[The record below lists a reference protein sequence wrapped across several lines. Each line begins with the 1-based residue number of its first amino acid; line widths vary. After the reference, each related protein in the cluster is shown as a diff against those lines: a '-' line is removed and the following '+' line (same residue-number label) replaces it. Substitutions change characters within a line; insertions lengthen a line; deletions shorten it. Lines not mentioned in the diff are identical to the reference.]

1 MIYFFNLKPNDYN
14 GLPELNV
21 LFPDYNSN
29 SGFPFSNSNSG
40 FPKILS
46 EEEVKH
52 LFFEAGYSTYDM
64 EDEIQQ
70 LGGLDEYF
78 QKYGNLPLYYAV
90 YVIIVDQSMISSSGF
105 TLKDYLNEWID
116 QSMIGYNSD
125 GTPEKLVKEIK
136 GFGVPWLKEIFYY

>member
-21 LFPDYNSN
+21 LFPD
-29 SGFPFSNSNSG
+29 SNSNSG

-90 YVIIVDQSMISSSGF
+90 YVIIVDESMISSSGF

-116 QSMIGYNSD
+116 QSMIVYNS
-125 GTPEKLVKEIK
+125 GSTPENLVKEIK
-136 GFGVPWLKEIFYY
+136 GFGVPWLKEIFYYS